1 MKVLIVSQYFW
12 PENFRINDLAA
23 ELHLL
28 GHDITVLTGYPN
40 YPEGNI
46 YPEFLDKSK
55 SYNNKYKGV
64 DVIRVPIIPRGKN
77 NWMLVA
83 NYLSYIV
90 SASLFGVWRLRKI
103 NFDIIFVFEPSPI
116 TVGIPAILLK
126 KIKRAPIIFWVLDLW
141 PETLQMLGIVKSKFS
156 TSLISKIVR
165 FIYKRCDLILG
176 QSNGF
181 VNRISKYCQNYNNI
195 KYFPSWA
202 EDLYLN
208 DSNTIAPEIEYR
220 KDFFNVLF
228 AGNIGQ
234 AQDFPAILDAAENLK
249 EEKVRWL
256 ILGNG
261 RLYNWVHEEIKRR
274 GLESSV
280 LLLGQFPTERMPSFY
295 KHAQALLVSLK
306 SDNFLSLTIPAKV
319 QSYLVSGIPIVGMLD
334 GDGAK
339 VIKEAKAGIV
349 CPAGDGLCLSNAIKN
364 MLSMTSSQRDKMVI
378 SGKRYAHKEFDRSTL
393 IMRLESWMIEYSNKD
408 ISRKI

>member
-141 PETLQMLGIVKSKFS
+141 PETLQMLGIVKSKFILAIEF
-156 TSLISKIVR
+156 LI
-165 FIYKRCDLILG
+165 
-176 QSNGF
+176 
-181 VNRISKYCQNYNNI
+181 
-195 KYFPSWA
+195 
-202 EDLYLN
+202 
-208 DSNTIAPEIEYR
+208 
-220 KDFFNVLF
+220 
-228 AGNIGQ
+228 
-234 AQDFPAILDAAENLK
+234 
-249 EEKVRWL
+249 
-256 ILGNG
+256 
-261 RLYNWVHEEIKRR
+261 
-274 GLESSV
+274 
-280 LLLGQFPTERMPSFY
+280 
-295 KHAQALLVSLK
+295 
-306 SDNFLSLTIPAKV
+306 FL
-319 QSYLVSGIPIVGMLD
+319 
-334 GDGAK
+334 
-339 VIKEAKAGIV
+339 
-349 CPAGDGLCLSNAIKN
+349 
-364 MLSMTSSQRDKMVI
+364 
-378 SGKRYAHKEFDRSTL
+378 
-393 IMRLESWMIEYSNKD
+393 
-408 ISRKI
+408 